1 MLLRAGLRS
10 VRTLRMRRQ
19 EAFASSDELYN
30 LFAAMSASWWL
41 TTVPADR
48 VDEVSRTMRRGF
60 ARRNITHLTMDVVLA
75 SGFKPA

>member
-1 MLLRAGLRS
+1 
-10 VRTLRMRRQ
+10 MRRQ

-30 LFAAMSASWWL
+30 FYAAMSASWWL

-60 ARRNITHLTMDVVLA
+60 ARRSITHLTMGVALAYDV
-75 SGFKPA
+75 KPA